1 MHVCNWKVELDF
13 ETTKMVFLALN
24 LKNGLAKSIFFNFQF
39 ESFPLPVK
47 NLTWRRWFHSSLRP
61 ITKAVFSPR
70 CKQFV
75 TNSLRSNFE
84 IVLGLRR
91 PRPLDLS
98 FSDLQRRD
106 FPHLHYSEHYCRVCV
121 RVALLLSIEAPQA
134 EARMDRK
141 MTPAAKSIQQI
152 AIWDNEN
159 RN

>member
-1 MHVCNWKVELDF
+1 MHVYSWKVEVDF
-13 ETTKMVFLALN
+13 ETTEDVFLALN

-75 TNSLRSNFE
+75 TNSLRSNFK

-121 RVALLLSIEAPQA
+121 SCTTTINWGTTSWGANGSKNDPSCKIHSTDCYLR
-134 EARMDRK
+134 
-141 MTPAAKSIQQI
+141 
-152 AIWDNEN
+152 
-159 RN
+159 